1 MRRSS
6 ERWLLAAVVG
16 AFGLVVVLAAVLAW
30 QVVDRRSRAASA
42 VQHVID
48 EPAEPEAVDPYAGRA
63 EDAIARVQG
72 VTVAAGQSI
81 GERIRAGELERRVEL
96 FARAGV
102 EREGWTARRTP
113 VPTIYAV
120 EFAYRFHSVVF
131 GPQWYV
137 QLDAEGMQPER
148 SGGVV
153 PANALAAQLHRVDM
167 DEQIRAL
174 NRSDEVLEALTQH
187 QFEGGSR
194 LGSALLVYFRG
205 GEDVLG
211 VDETIGWLVVPES
224 ADDDGAL
231 SYRAYF
237 QWLEE
242 GEAKDA
248 WWEVN
253 LTSREFQPRDI
264 QANRIMERGAEVDV
278 DDMIEILPRSIELET
293 PPEDEPDA
301 RRRALRYVLADARR
315 VEAVRALMTYRGRSR
330 PVEYD
335 GWQLTVTDER
345 HVYDVVCRF
354 KEDAVEQRVE
364 WRVRANDGTVTPAG
378 DIARLAER
386 VLTMAD
392 RPAESP

>member
-1 MRRSS
+1 MNRGR
-6 ERWLLAAVVG
+6 ERWLLGLVIG
-16 AFGLVVVLAAVLAW
+16 AFALVLILAAVLAW
-30 QVVDRRSRAASA
+30 QVMERRSRAASA
-42 VQHVID
+42 VQQAIEETGPPEVAD
-48 EPAEPEAVDPYAGRA
+48 PFASRGDEAV
-63 EDAIARVQG
+63 ARVQA
-72 VTVAAGQSI
+72 VQVAAGETI
-81 GERIRAGELERRVEL
+81 GGRVSAEALERRVEL
-96 FARAGV
+96 FRRAGV
-102 EREGWTARRTP
+102 EREGWTSRRTP
-113 VPTIYAV
+113 VPSIYAV
-120 EFAYRFHSVVF
+120 TYAYRFHSVTF

-137 QLDAEGMQPER
+137 QLDPTGMQPEG

-153 PANALAAQLHRVDM
+153 PANALASQLHRVDM
-167 DEQIRAL
+167 DDQIRAL
-174 NRSDEVLEALTQH
+174 NRSDEVLQALTEH

-205 GEDVLG
+205 GDEVLG
-211 VDETIGWLVVPES
+211 VEETVGWLVVPES
-224 ADDDGAL
+224 TDEDGAL

-237 QWLEE
+237 QWLDE

-253 LTSREFQPRDI
+253 LTTREFQPRDI

-278 DDMIEILPRSIELET
+278 NDMIEILPRSIELET
-293 PPEDEPDA
+293 APQDEADP

-354 KEDAVEQRVE
+354 KEDEVEQRVE

-392 RPAESP
+392 RGTP